1 MDIIRFYIRLFLA
14 TAIPFGIIF
23 GIIVGIYLVFQYGY
37 RYGFLGLGAGLFA
50 GILYGGFMSLIGG
63 SLHVWSVKRMSY
75 GKSVEIKDITNV
87 HHFRNIEL
95 KLPYD
100 KVFNLCIESLKMFK
114 RYKIKKEDYSYG
126 KIIAITGITWKSW
139 GEVISFA
146 IHKIDNNKIKVIISS
161 KIILCTTLVDYGKN
175 LENVEKIVAF
185 LQEKNR
191 AYNKIG

>member
-1 MDIIRFYIRLFLA
+1 M
-14 TAIPFGIIF
+14 FGQLS
-23 GIIVGIYLVFQYGY
+23 GCH
-37 RYGFLGLGAGLFA
+37 
-50 GILYGGFMSLIGG
+50 ME
-63 SLHVWSVKRMSY
+63 
-75 GKSVEIKDITNV
+75 KSVEIKDITNV
-87 HHFRNIEL
+87 YHFRNIEL

-146 IHKIDNNKIKVIISS
+146 IHKIDNNKIQVIISS
-161 KIILCTTLVDYGKN
+161 KPILCTTLVDYGKN

>member
-63 SLHVWSVKRMSY
+63 SLNVWSVKRMSH

-87 HHFRNIEL
+87 YHFRT
-95 KLPYD
+95 
-100 KVFNLCIESLKMFK
+100 NLLS
-114 RYKIKKEDYSYG
+114 
-126 KIIAITGITWKSW
+126 
-139 GEVISFA
+139 
-146 IHKIDNNKIKVIISS
+146 
-161 KIILCTTLVDYGKN
+161 
-175 LENVEKIVAF
+175 
-185 LQEKNR
+185 
-191 AYNKIG
+191 